1 MRSIQRIDEE
11 YAFDAQH
18 EIVHL
23 TSWIKDYFV
32 NNGNPNTKAIIGIS
46 GGKDST
52 IAAALLVRALGPDR
66 VVGVMMPQDKQYD
79 ICDARTVCEILGI
92 PHLEINIGSACSAL
106 YRAIDEGYDMDHC
119 VEQHNHT
126 VATNTPARIRMA
138 TLYAVAALYH
148 GRVCNTGNRSEL
160 YVGYTTKY
168 GDLAGDFA
176 LLKNYTVREVLAIGD
191 QLIEIPTNLIHKA
204 PADGMSGLTDEDNLG
219 FTYAQVDAL
228 ILNGIRPDIDTYEK
242 IMAAHDR
249 NIHKDVILLPAP
261 MKSDWFNNHWDF
273 N

>member
-1 MRSIQRIDEE
+1 MTSEFKPLVEIDN
-11 YAFDAQH
+11 
-18 EIVHL
+18 IVG
-23 TSWIKDYFV
+23 WIKDYFV
-32 NNGNPNTKAIIGIS
+32 DQPHAKAVIGIS

-66 VVGVMMPQDKQYD
+66 VIGVMMPQGEQKD
-79 ICDARTVCEILGI
+79 ISDAQRVCNILGI
-92 PHLEINIGSACSAL
+92 DNYTINIGDTYNTL
-106 YRAIDEGYDMDHC
+106 YKEVLSDTLLPELPKS
-119 VEQHNHT
+119 VS
-126 VATNTPARIRMA
+126 TNTPARLRM
-138 TLYAVAALYH
+138 TVLYMIAALHH

-191 QLIEIPTNLIHKA
+191 RLSEIPEDLIHKA

-228 ILNGIRPDIDTYEK
+228 ILNDRKPDIDTYTK

-249 NIHKDVILLPAP
+249 NRHKDAIRLPAP
-261 MKSDWFNNHWDF
+261 MKSEFVRPLGERYWI
-273 N
+273 

>member
-1 MRSIQRIDEE
+1 MTSEFKPLVEIDN
-11 YAFDAQH
+11 
-18 EIVHL
+18 IVG
-23 TSWIKDYFV
+23 WIKDYFV
-32 NNGNPNTKAIIGIS
+32 DQPKAKAVIGIS

-66 VVGVMMPQDKQYD
+66 VIGVMMPQGEQKD
-79 ICDARTVCEILGI
+79 IEDAKRVCNILNI
-92 PHLEINIGSACSAL
+92 QNKIINIGNICKECYTAYPGDNCGGLSK
-106 YRAIDEGYDMDHC
+106 
-119 VEQHNHT
+119 T
-126 VATNTPARIRMA
+126 VLTNTPARIRM
-138 TLYAVAALYH
+138 TVLYMIAAENH

-191 QLIEIPTNLIHKA
+191 QLTEIPADLIHKA

-219 FTYAQVDAL
+219 FTYAQVDAW
-228 ILNGIRPDIDTYEK
+228 ILNGVRPDINTYEK

-249 NIHKDVILLPAP
+249 NKHKDAIRLPAP
-261 MKSDWFNNHWDF
+261 MKSEFVKPLGERYWI
-273 N
+273 

>member
-1 MRSIQRIDEE
+1 MTSEFRPLTEIDN
-11 YAFDAQH
+11 
-18 EIVHL
+18 II
-23 TSWIKDYFV
+23 SWIKDYFV
-32 NNGNPNTKAIIGIS
+32 DQPNAKAVIGIS

-66 VVGVMMPQDKQYD
+66 VIGVMMPQGEQND
-79 ICDARTVCEILGI
+79 IEDAKNVCKILNI
-92 PHLEINIGSACSAL
+92 QSKIINIGNICKECYAAYPGDNCGGLSK
-106 YRAIDEGYDMDHC
+106 
-119 VEQHNHT
+119 T
-126 VATNTPARIRMA
+126 VLTNTPARIRM
-138 TLYAVAALYH
+138 TILYMVAAENH

-191 QLIEIPTNLIHKA
+191 RLSEIPEDLIHKA

-228 ILNGIRPDIDTYEK
+228 ILNERRPDIDTYTK

-249 NIHKDVILLPAP
+249 NKHKNAIHLPAP
-261 MKSDWFNNHWDF
+261 SKSEIGERYWI
-273 N
+273 

>member
-1 MRSIQRIDEE
+1 MTSEFKPLVEIDN
-11 YAFDAQH
+11 
-18 EIVHL
+18 IVG
-23 TSWIKDYFV
+23 WIKDYFV
-32 NNGNPNTKAIIGIS
+32 DQPGAKAVIGIS

-66 VVGVMMPQDKQYD
+66 VIGVMMPNGTQKD
-79 ICDARTVCEILGI
+79 IMDSYRVCEILGI
-92 PHLEINIGSACSAL
+92 KHHKINVEYA
-106 YRAIDEGYDMDHC
+106 YDMLMHELADNFAPEDNVDIC
-119 VEQHNHT
+119 IPAIT
-126 VATNTPARIRMA
+126 TNTPARLRM
-138 TLYAVAALYH
+138 TSLYMIAALYH

-191 QLIEIPTNLIHKA
+191 QLTEIPADLIHKA

-228 ILNGIRPDIDTYEK
+228 ILNGIRPDINTYTR

-249 NIHKDVILLPAP
+249 NTHKNCINLPAP
-261 MKSDWFNNHWDF
+261 MKSDYVRPLGERCYI
-273 N
+273 